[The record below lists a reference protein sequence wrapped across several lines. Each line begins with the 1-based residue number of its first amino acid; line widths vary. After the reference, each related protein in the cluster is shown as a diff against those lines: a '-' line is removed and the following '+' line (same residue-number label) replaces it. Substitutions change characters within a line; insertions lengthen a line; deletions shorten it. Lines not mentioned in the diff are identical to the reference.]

1 MGKSLLLLWCLTLG
15 LMSLAGLS
23 ILQHQEQLTLL
34 LHPALLPFA
43 LGEFGAVSAPGRQST
58 WHKGVS
64 VGPCSSP
71 HIICRQ
77 SQVWELGKHG
87 GRIWEVNQGL
97 RGKCSLF
104 WASYLEEFQWFT
116 VWGNAKK
123 RQDRQ
128 LACLTAEWLCSSENI
143 LSRCILR
150 SDSFALPGR
159 DCSVIL

>member
-23 ILQHQEQLTLL
+23 ILQHQEQLVLL

-58 WHKGVS
+58 WHKGVCGTLQFPPHNLQAIPG
-64 VGPCSSP
+64 VGA
-71 HIICRQ
+71 
-77 SQVWELGKHG
+77 WEAW